1 MPAVAPVSFDA
12 FVLIMRA
19 LLHSVARDFVEAP
32 SQMLENWGWEPKVL
46 KKISS
51 HYETQQPLPDDLIE
65 KLIKRFVA
73 FSRSLSGGRA
83 GVLTGVFT
91 LADMSMQGCFTFD
104 SSSSPPSTSRSTL
117 TKVRVCSNKNNE
129 RQWAHTSV
137 TTSNVASDRLADIRC
152 SSFGIR
158 PNQLYTA
165 ME

>member
-1 MPAVAPVSFDA
+1 MPAVPPVSFGA

-19 LLHSVARDFVEAP
+19 LFHSVARDFVEAP

-51 HYETQQPLPDDLIE
+51 HYETQEPLPDDLIE

-73 FSRSLSGGRA
+73 SSRWWSGGRVDRIFHTSRYVNA
-83 GVLTGVFT
+83 GLFY
-91 LADMSMQGCFTFD
+91 LRQLFFATFD
-104 SSSSPPSTSRSTL
+104 I
-117 TKVRVCSNKNNE
+117 KV
-129 RQWAHTSV
+129 HTDKGTCILEQKQRKTMGTYFFV
-137 TTSNVASDRLADIRC
+137 TTSDVASGRLADIRC

-158 PNQLYTA
+158 SDQLYTA